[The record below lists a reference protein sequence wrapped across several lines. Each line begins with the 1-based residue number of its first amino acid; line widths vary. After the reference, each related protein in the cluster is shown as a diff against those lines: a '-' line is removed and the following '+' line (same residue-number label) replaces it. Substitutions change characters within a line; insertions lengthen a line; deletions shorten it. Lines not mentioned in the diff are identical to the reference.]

1 MDAPPDTSSLRRR
14 IEDLRDLLGRLD
26 DRLLGDVIRAA
37 DMIAGAFSSGGKVLA
52 FGNGGSASDAA
63 HFTAEFVGRFLVE
76 RRGLPA
82 ISLAAETAAVTAIG
96 NDYGFERLF
105 ERQIEALGRPGDVAL
120 GLTTSGRSPNVL
132 KAIEQ
137 ARGMDLRTIALTGA
151 NGLIGATA
159 DLVLAVPSARTYE
172 IQEVQKV
179 LLHAICAEVDARMAV
194 PHYSP

>member
-1 MDAPPDTSSLRRR
+1 MDTPPNISSLRRR
-14 IEDLRDLLGRLD
+14 IEDLSDLLGRLD
-26 DRLLGDVIRAA
+26 DRLLGDVMRSAELIGVSFA
-37 DMIAGAFSSGGKVLA
+37 SGGKLLA

-63 HFTAEFVGRFLVE
+63 HFTAEFVGRFLTE

-120 GLTTSGRSPNVL
+120 GLTTSGRSPNVI
-132 KAIEQ
+132 KAIER
-137 ARGMDLRTIALTGA
+137 ARGMGLKTIALTGEK
-151 NGLIGATA
+151 GLIGADA
-159 DLVLAVPSARTYE
+159 DIVVAVPSSRTYE

-179 LLHAICAEVDARMAV
+179 LLHAICAEVDARMAA
-194 PHYSP
+194 S